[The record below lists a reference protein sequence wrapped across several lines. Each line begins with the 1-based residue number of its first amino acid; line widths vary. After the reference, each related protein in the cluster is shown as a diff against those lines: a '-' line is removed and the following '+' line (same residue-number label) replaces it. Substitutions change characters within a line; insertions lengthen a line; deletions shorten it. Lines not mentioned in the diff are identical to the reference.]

1 MALPGALLPWV
12 ECRFLKVTDDGLVPN
27 ALGFVEFR
35 DTDLTTPKDVWTNS
49 DLTIAHTN
57 PVELDD
63 EGRPASPIYLSPSG
77 YSVYV
82 YDADMVLLYS
92 VDFVEDPGSAFLN
105 QWGTIQTQGTVATS
119 SPYIVQDTDNCV
131 IVDSATT
138 PFVVQLPA
146 AVDRGT
152 PLLIKNISAGV
163 TVRVTPESP
172 EAIDSISAY
181 VELGPFVAPPAPL
194 MMLLSDGVS
203 AWIIASY
210 YNG

>member
-1 MALPGALLPWV
+1 MPLPGALLPWV
-12 ECRFLKVTDDGLVPN
+12 EERFLKVTDDGLVPN
-27 ALGFVEFR
+27 SLGFVEFR

-92 VDFVEDPGSAFLN
+92 VDFVEDVGSAFLS
-105 QWGTIQTQGTVATS
+105 QLAVIQTQGTVATS
-119 SPYIVQDTDNCV
+119 SPYIVQATDNCV

-146 AVDRGT
+146 AADRGT
-152 PLLIKNISAGV
+152 PLLVKNISSGV

-172 EAIDSISAY
+172 ED
-181 VELGPFVAPPAPL
+181 
-194 MMLLSDGVS
+194 
-203 AWIIASY
+203 
-210 YNG
+210 